1 MIRRTPFTLALA
13 FSAGFFS
20 MSTASGAEPQKPGE
34 GKYETGTR
42 SGPFVASDKSLTALA
57 GEGYEIRANLGTAL
71 ILQKGPSIYSCQI
84 PPDPETLS
92 FKPYFVCAE
101 LKEEPRTET
110 APTPREAPLPRK
122 GN

>member
-1 MIRRTPFTLALA
+1 MNRRTAFTLALL
-13 FSAGFFS
+13 FG
-20 MSTASGAEPQKPGE
+20 GALAAMPAEAQSEKFD
-34 GKYETGTR
+34 TGTR
-42 SGPFVASDKSLTALA
+42 SGPFVATTKSLTALA
-57 GEGYEIRANLGTAL
+57 EDGYEIRGNYGTAL

-101 LKEEPRTET
+101 LKEEPRAAAAEK
-110 APTPREAPLPRK
+110 PRAAPLPRK

>member
-1 MIRRTPFTLALA
+1 MNRRTAFTLALL
-13 FSAGFFS
+13 FG
-20 MSTASGAEPQKPGE
+20 GALAAMPAEAQSQKFD
-34 GKYETGTR
+34 TGTR

-57 GEGYEIRANLGTAL
+57 GDGYEIRGNLGTAL

-101 LKEEPRTET
+101 LKEEPRAAAAEK
-110 APTPREAPLPRK
+110 PREAPLPRK